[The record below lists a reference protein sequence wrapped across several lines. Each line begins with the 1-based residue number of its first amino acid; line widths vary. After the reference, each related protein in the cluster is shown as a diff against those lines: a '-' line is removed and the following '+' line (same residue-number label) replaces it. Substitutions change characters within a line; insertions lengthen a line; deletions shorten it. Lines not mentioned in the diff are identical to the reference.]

1 MKWEMPR
8 QEMAIGMVITT
19 MLNYS
24 CHYSSHTNNNTELG
38 KKPYDYSIDCLCI
51 TV

>member
-1 MKWEMPR
+1 MPR

-24 CHYSSHTNNNTELG
+24 CHYFSQTNNNTELA
-38 KKPYDYSIDCLCI
+38 KRTL
-51 TV
+51 